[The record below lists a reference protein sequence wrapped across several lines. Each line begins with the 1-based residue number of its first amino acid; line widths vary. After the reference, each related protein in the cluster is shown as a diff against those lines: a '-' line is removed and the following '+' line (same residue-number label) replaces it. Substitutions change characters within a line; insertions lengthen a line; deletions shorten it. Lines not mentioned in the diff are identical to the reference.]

1 MLEFKTKQTSV
12 TVDGVFSIKRK
23 GKNPLNDEMLFI
35 HNTEWKV
42 EKDYIFLKVG
52 AYSITVKVENNDI
65 ILELIKQHLKNPLD
79 FMGSDTVIH
88 SKVITIKEC

>member
-12 TVDGVFSIKRK
+12 IVDGVFTISRK
-23 GKNPLNDEMLFI
+23 GKNPLHDEMLFI

-42 EKDYIFLKVG
+42 EKGYIFLKVG
-52 AYSITVKVENNDI
+52 AYSITVNVENNEL

-79 FMGSDTVIH
+79 FMGSNTVIYCK
-88 SKVITIKEC
+88 SITIKKG

>member
-1 MLEFKTKQTSV
+1 
-12 TVDGVFSIKRK
+12 
-23 GKNPLNDEMLFI
+23 MLFI

-52 AYSITVKVENNDI
+52 DYSITVKGENNEL

-79 FMGSDTVIH
+79 FMGSGTVIYCK
-88 SKVITIKEC
+88 SITIKETY